1 MIQVRNKILPEALIS
16 VGKPS
21 LFMDKSFLESL
32 TNDEHKLL
40 SQRYAVIHTV
50 TLSQEIQRN
59 TIEERGENQPNYI
72 SLTKKMNETQFR
84 NQEHYLTLMKKELLG
99 HAVILN
105 RGHGVPY
112 LVLFD
117 RPIQQLN
124 WQDGNLSE
132 ADKEKAAELMENA
145 RLRAVDVG
153 TEYFM
158 GFDLNLAH
166 YLKNNLQCIS
176 KKNVSLA
183 GLKLEIT
190 DKLKNHLF
198 SAEPVLRE
206 LWSAFVSS
214 NEFKKA
220 GKQAPGT
227 VTTFEILEDELASIE
242 RNWGYIRANIQ
253 TEFPYTYYYLVV
265 NAFLNIGI
273 PNSRIR
279 EQLRLKA
286 DDNLSDLQ
294 YLYYLPFCNVFV
306 SSDRFHKAVVPEFLT
321 DQQDFIWGPD
331 LKEIINDHEPS
342 ASASE
347 YFIIY
352 PNFP

>member
-1 MIQVRNKILPEALIS
+1 MIQARNKILPEAFIS

-32 TNDEHKLL
+32 TNGEHKLL
-40 SQRYAVIHTV
+40 SQHYAVIHTV

-112 LVLFD
+112 LVPFD

-132 ADKEKAAELMENA
+132 ADKEKAGELMEA
-145 RLRAVDVG
+145 SQLRAVNVG

-158 GFDLNLAH
+158 GGDIGLAH
-166 YLKNNLQCIS
+166 HLKNNLQCLNQR
-176 KKNVSLA
+176 NVSLTD
-183 GLKLEIT
+183 LRKEIT
-190 DKLKNHLF
+190 DRLKNHL
-198 SAEPVLRE
+198 SLIDPVFIDLQ
-206 LWSAFVSS
+206 WAFESS
-214 NEFKKA
+214 NAFKRA

-242 RNWGYIRANIQ
+242 RNWDYIRANIQ

-306 SSDRFHKAVVPEFLT
+306 SNDRVHKAVVPEFLT

-331 LKEIINDHEPS
+331 LKQNINAHVPS
-342 ASASE
+342 ASES
-347 YFIIY
+347 FIIY